1 MAVPTNTTDKALDSS
16 IGFNLRG
23 INIIHAKQVLDM
35 MKCIKIFHASLN
47 RLNDLKAII
56 LL

>member
-1 MAVPTNTTDKALDSS
+1 MAVPTNTIDKALDSS

-35 MKCIKIFHASLN
+35 MKCIKIFHAGLN